1 MNPAITITLPV
12 YNGGAY
18 LIKSIESV
26 LNQTFKNFELLIVD
40 DCSTDDSFKYLQSL
54 DDPRI
59 TVFKNEKNQGLF
71 YNLNFLIKKSNTA
84 LVKLWAQD
92 DIMYDNCLE
101 EIFKFYSDFPQV
113 GFMYTGGDVINEE
126 GNLIIMET
134 IDTTPPIIST
144 SLHSRIAFFTGSI
157 AGNISNVTLTKKAL
171 EKTGLFNE
179 SMKIS
184 GDFDMWVRIAQYFPV
199 GFIKN
204 KLIRIRN
211 HTGQLSRQEI
221 YYINHLKEDREVYR
235 HLMGYISP
243 HEQKEGKDLLRN
255 HKLLFYYTLMAKAFL
270 KGSLKNSY
278 RFFKVL
284 RTFDNMLILSFFF
297 VKNRIFFKKKYANM
311 HFNNSKF
318 MQS

>member
-221 YYINHLKEDREVYR
+221 YYINHLKEDRIVYS
-235 HLMGYISP
+235 HLMSYLSVA
-243 HEQKEGKDLLRN
+243 EKRKEK
-255 HKLLFYYTLMAKAFL
+255 
-270 KGSLKNSY
+270 
-278 RFFKVL
+278 
-284 RTFDNMLILSFFF
+284 IC
-297 VKNRIFFKKKYANM
+297 
-311 HFNNSKF
+311 
-318 MQS
+318 